1 MYDIRQFK
9 PVIYLLVFLGI
20 SGFAIAAEEP
30 ALWVFSASVVVIN
43 GWLVWRNKF
52 IPMPRWFANGITL
65 LAFIYVAMNVRRM
78 TGAPI
83 LLFGQGL
90 VLLQIIKLFEQRA
103 NRDYAQLLV
112 LSWLLMVAAAIS
124 TASLGFAIIFFAHMV
139 LLLYGCLLYHLK
151 VETDR
156 ARAAQTLPDEKINAA
171 TLRQDQRYLP
181 RSMRRLT
188 GLVSVV
194 SLVCA
199 VVVFLFAPRG
209 MGSGMFGRLQLRQ
222 PEVLQGFSDEVQ
234 FNQVAKITVNTTPV
248 ATVRVE
254 HKGKLVEMGSLRL
267 RGATF
272 NRYSQGK
279 NDEWHW
285 MRYASSI
292 KESTVGVDSE
302 FTNKIPPVIDD
313 WHQTVRLEPIGS
325 KGMFAL
331 AGIRSMV
338 PKRELKIAFNSTDE
352 TLQRT
357 EDLQFPIEYEV
368 VSNNVL
374 TKPEELISQ
383 GNSEISPEIIAFAR
397 DPQVTGLTNDQ
408 TLARVRAGY
417 ITDDDER
424 IAGSIERYFKTHFA
438 YSLDLSDVSTQF
450 EGKDPLAVFVS
461 QIKRGHCEYFAG
473 AMTLACQSLGL
484 RARMVTG
491 FTTDEYNSYSEVFQ
505 VRQSHAHAWVEVLTT
520 QNGWVVFD
528 PTSGREAPPT
538 ESTSAW
544 QNAKHVF
551 EWLELKW
558 GTSVVAYDGGNRES
572 LIQKLD
578 ISLVNSANRGSA
590 KISRLNR
597 YWDRLMD
604 RAEFWTIST
613 KLIAGVI
620 SMMLLIMFGI
630 IAWYILGRYRI
641 RRRASKIGL
650 NALPMTEQIRLA
662 KQLGFYEEMM
672 EVLGRRRIYRPRHL
686 TPREFMQTL
695 TYLPTDAYDKI
706 ERLTRIFYRVR
717 YGGATILPA
726 QQRRLMEVVS
736 RLSETLPPL
745 REA

>member
-43 GWLVWRNKF
+43 GWLVWRDKF

-65 LAFIYVAMNVRRM
+65 LAFIYVAMNVMRV

-83 LLFGQGL
+83 LLIGQFL

-272 NRYSQGK
+272 NHYSQGK

-285 MRYASSI
+285 MRHASRI
-292 KESTVGVDSE
+292 TEATIGTDSE

-338 PKRELKIAFNSTDE
+338 PKRELKIAFNYTDE
-352 TLQRT
+352 TVQRT

-374 TKPEELISQ
+374 AKPQELVSQ
-383 GNSEISPEIIAFAR
+383 GNSEISPEIITFAR

-424 IAGSIERYFKTHFA
+424 IAGSIERYFKTHFS
-438 YSLDLSDVSTQF
+438 YSLDLSDVSAQF

-558 GTSVVAYDGGNRES
+558 GTSVVAYDGGNREN

-590 KISRLNR
+590 KISRLNH

-641 RRRASKIGL
+641 RRRANKIGL

-745 REA
+745 RET

>member
-43 GWLVWRNKF
+43 GWLVWRDKF

-65 LAFIYVAMNVRRM
+65 LAFIYVAMNVMRV

-83 LLFGQGL
+83 LLIGQFL

-272 NRYSQGK
+272 NHYSQGK

-285 MRYASSI
+285 MRHASRI
-292 KESTVGVDSE
+292 TEATIGTDSE

-338 PKRELKIAFNSTDE
+338 PKRELKIAFNYTDE
-352 TLQRT
+352 TVQRT

-374 TKPEELISQ
+374 AKPQELVSQ
-383 GNSEISPEIIAFAR
+383 GNSEISPEIITFAR

-424 IAGSIERYFKTHFA
+424 IAGSIERYFKTHFS
-438 YSLDLSDVSTQF
+438 YSLDLSDVSAQF

-558 GTSVVAYDGGNRES
+558 GTSVVAYDGGNREN

-590 KISRLNR
+590 KISRLNH

-620 SMMLLIMFGI
+620 SAMLLIMFGI
-630 IAWYILGRYRI
+630 IGWYILGRYRI
-641 RRRASKIGL
+641 RRRANKIGL

-745 REA
+745 RET

>member
-43 GWLVWRNKF
+43 GWLVWRDKF

-65 LAFIYVAMNVRRM
+65 LAFIYVAMNVMRV

-83 LLFGQGL
+83 LLIGQFL

-272 NRYSQGK
+272 NHYSQGK

-285 MRYASSI
+285 MRHASRI
-292 KESTVGVDSE
+292 TEATIGTDSE

-338 PKRELKIAFNSTDE
+338 PKRELKIAFNYTDE
-352 TLQRT
+352 TVQRT

-374 TKPEELISQ
+374 AKPQELVSQ
-383 GNSEISPEIIAFAR
+383 GNSEISPEIITFAR

-424 IAGSIERYFKTHFA
+424 IAGSIERYFKTHFS
-438 YSLDLSDVSTQF
+438 YSLDLSDVSAQF

-558 GTSVVAYDGGNRES
+558 GTSVVAYDGGNREN

-590 KISRLNR
+590 KISRLNH

-620 SMMLLIMFGI
+620 SAMLLIMFGI
-630 IAWYILGRYRI
+630 IGWYILGRYRI
-641 RRRASKIGL
+641 RRRANKIGL

-695 TYLPTDAYDKI
+695 TYLPTDAYDTI

-745 REA
+745 RET

>member
-9 PVIYLLVFLGI
+9 PVVYILVFLGLT
-20 SGFAIAAEEP
+20 GFSIAAEEP
-30 ALWVFSASVVVIN
+30 ALWMFSASVLLIN
-43 GWLVWRNKF
+43 AWLVWRNKF

-65 LAFIYVAMNVRRM
+65 LAFLYVAMNVMRV
-78 TGAPI
+78 TGTPI
-83 LLFGQGL
+83 LLIGQFL

-124 TASLGFAIIFFAHMV
+124 TASLGFAIIFFTHMI

-156 ARAAQTLPDEKINAA
+156 TRAAQTLPDEKINAA

-194 SLVCA
+194 SMACA
-199 VVVFLFAPRG
+199 IVVFLFAPRG

-222 PEVLQGFSDEVQ
+222 PEALQGFSDEVQ
-234 FNQVAKITVNTTPV
+234 FNQVAKITVNNTPV

-254 HKGKLVEMGSLRL
+254 HKGKLVESGSLRL

-272 NRYSQGK
+272 DHYAQGK

-285 MRYASSI
+285 MRHASPAFEKTI
-292 KESTVGVDSE
+292 GVDDVFINNMAS
-302 FTNKIPPVIDD
+302 PIDD

-331 AGIRSMV
+331 AGIRSMH
-338 PKRELKIAFNSTDE
+338 PKRELKIAFHFTDE
-352 TLQRT
+352 TMQRT
-357 EDLQFPIEYEV
+357 DELQFPIEYEV

-374 TKPEELISQ
+374 TKPERQIGQ
-383 GNSEISPEIIAFAR
+383 ANSEISPEIVAFAR
-397 DPQVTGLTNDQ
+397 DSEVTGLTNDQ

-417 ITDDDER
+417 ITADDER
-424 IAGSIERYFKTHFA
+424 IAGNIERYFKTHFS
-438 YSLDLSDVSTQF
+438 YSLDLSDAAAEF

-505 VRQSHAHAWVEVLTT
+505 VRQAHAHAWVEVLTT

-528 PTSGREAPPT
+528 PTSGRESPPT
-538 ESTSAW
+538 EASSAW

-551 EWLELKW
+551 EWLEMKW
-558 GTSVVAYDGGNRES
+558 GTSVVAYDGGNREN

-578 ISLVNSANRGSA
+578 NSLVNSANRGQA
-590 KISRLNR
+590 KISRLSR
-597 YWDRLMD
+597 WWDRLMD

-613 KLIAGVI
+613 KLLAGVI
-620 SMMLLIMFGI
+620 SVMLLIMFSI
-630 IAWYILGRYRI
+630 IAWFILERYRI

-650 NALPMTEQIRLA
+650 NALPMEEQIRLA
-662 KQLGFYEEMM
+662 RQLGFYEDMM

-686 TPREFMQTL
+686 TPREFMKTL
-695 TYLPTDAYDKI
+695 TYLPTDAYDQI

-717 YGGATILPA
+717 YGGVSIQPA
-726 QQRRLMEVVS
+726 QQRRLAEVVS
-736 RLSETLPPL
+736 RLADTLPPL
-745 REA
+745 RDA

>member
-30 ALWVFSASVVVIN
+30 ALWVFSASVVVVN
-43 GWLVWRNKF
+43 AWLVWRDKF
-52 IPMPRWFANGITL
+52 IPMPRWFANSITL
-65 LAFIYVAMNVRRM
+65 LAFLYVAMNVMRV

-83 LLFGQGL
+83 LLIGQFL

-103 NRDYAQLLV
+103 NRDYAQLIV

-124 TASLGFAIIFFAHMV
+124 TASLGFVIIFFTHMV

-199 VVVFLFAPRG
+199 IVVFLFAPRG

-222 PEVLQGFSDEVQ
+222 PEVLQGFADEVQ
-234 FNQVAKITVNTTPV
+234 FNQVAKITVNNTPV

-254 HKGKLVEMGSLRL
+254 HRGKLVDMGSLRL

-272 NRYSQGK
+272 NHYSQGK
-279 NDEWHW
+279 NHEWHW
-285 MRYASSI
+285 MRHASKSAEATI
-292 KESTVGVDSE
+292 GLDSE
-302 FTNKIPPVIDD
+302 FTNKTPPVVDD
-313 WHQTVRLEPIGS
+313 WHQKFRLEPIGS
-325 KGMFAL
+325 KGLFAL
-331 AGIRSMV
+331 AGIRSIS
-338 PKRELKIAFNSTDE
+338 PRREVKIAFNYSDE

-357 EDLQFPIEYEV
+357 EDWQYPIEYDV

-374 TKPEELISQ
+374 TKPEGLVSNA
-383 GNSEISPEIIAFAR
+383 GSEISPEIIAFAR
-397 DPQVTGLTNDQ
+397 DPGVTGLTNDQ

-424 IAGSIERYFKTHFA
+424 IANSIERYFKTHFA
-438 YSLDLSDVSTQF
+438 YSLDLSDVSAQF

-461 QIKRGHCEYFAG
+461 RIKRGHCEYFAG

-491 FTTDEYNSYSEVFQ
+491 FNTDEYNSYSEVFQ

-520 QNGWVVFD
+520 RNGWVVFD

-538 ESTSAW
+538 ESTSTW

-551 EWLELKW
+551 EWLEMKW
-558 GTSVVAYDGGNRES
+558 GTSVVAYDGGNREN

-578 ISLVNSANRGSA
+578 MSLVNGANRGSA
-590 KISRLNR
+590 KLNKLNR

-604 RAEFWTIST
+604 RTEFWTIST

-620 SMMLLIMFGI
+620 AAMLLIMFGI
-630 IAWYILGRYRI
+630 IGWFIFERYRI
-641 RRRASKIGL
+641 RRRAGKIGL
-650 NALPMTEQIRLA
+650 NALPITEQIRLA

-695 TYLPTDAYDKI
+695 TYLPTDAYDTI

-717 YGGATILPA
+717 YGGASILPA
-726 QQRRLMEVVS
+726 QQRRLMDVVS